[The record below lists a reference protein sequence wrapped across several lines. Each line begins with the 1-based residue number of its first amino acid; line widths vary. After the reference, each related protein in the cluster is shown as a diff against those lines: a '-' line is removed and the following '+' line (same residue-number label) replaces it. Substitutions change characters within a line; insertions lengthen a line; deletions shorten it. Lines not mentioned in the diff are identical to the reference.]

1 MVYAAAAGNLEKTK
15 VPRGMIK
22 VRHLRTRYRKAT
34 SLNSGEP
41 RVAARKGKGLAMQ
54 QRNNTTSTAC
64 GKETLKN
71 LAFRVD
77 GGG

>member
-1 MVYAAAAGNLEKTK
+1 
-15 VPRGMIK
+15 MIR
-22 VRHLRTRYRKAT
+22 VRHLRTRYRQAT
-34 SLNSGEP
+34 SLNPGEP
-41 RVAARKGKGLAMQ
+41 RDAARKGKGLAMQ
-54 QRNNTTSTAC
+54 QRNDTTSTAC

>member
-1 MVYAAAAGNLEKTK
+1 MRKSKGPQGSDKSPPPTNPLQ
-15 VPRGMIK
+15 
-22 VRHLRTRYRKAT
+22 KAT
-34 SLNSGEP
+34 SLNPREP
-41 RVAARKGKGLAMQ
+41 RDTARKGKGLAMQ
-54 QRNNTTSTAC
+54 QRNDTTSTAC